1 MSLLDEDTLKDI
13 ELAQNVIT
21 NEDVSVVVVDNG
33 KIWIK
38 KKGQGIR
45 PFLEVIEE
53 MGDEI
58 HGSVIGD
65 RILGRASALLCRY
78 SKVRAVYSPQATKTA
93 IALLIMD
100 SIPAQ
105 VDKLIP
111 FIKNREGSGLC
122 PFEKMLENIDEP
134 KKAYNFLKEKALK

>member
-1 MSLLDEDTLKDI
+1 MSLLNEDTLKDI
-13 ELAQNVIT
+13 ALAQNVIT
-21 NEDVSVVVVDNG
+21 NEDVSVVVVDYG
-33 KIWIK
+33 KIWRK
-38 KKGQGIR
+38 KKGYGIR

-58 HGSVIGD
+58 HDSVIGD
-65 RILGRASALLCRY
+65 SILGRASSLLCRY

-93 IALLIMD
+93 IALLIMG

-111 FIKNREGSGLC
+111 FIKNRDGSGLYT
-122 PFEKMLENIDEP
+122 FEKMLENIDEP
-134 KKAYNFLKEKALK
+134 KKAYNFLKEKVLK

>member
-13 ELAQNVIT
+13 ALAQNVIT

-33 KIWIK
+33 KIWRK

-65 RILGRASALLCRY
+65 RILGRASA
-78 SKVRAVYSPQATKTA
+78 
-93 IALLIMD
+93 
-100 SIPAQ
+100 
-105 VDKLIP
+105 
-111 FIKNREGSGLC
+111 
-122 PFEKMLENIDEP
+122 
-134 KKAYNFLKEKALK
+134 

>member
-13 ELAQNVIT
+13 ALAQNVIT

-33 KIWIK
+33 KIWRK
-38 KKGQGIR
+38 KKGQDIR

-58 HGSVIGD
+58 HYSVIGD
-65 RILGRASALLCRY
+65 RIIGRASALLCRY

-93 IALLIMD
+93 IALLIMG

-111 FIKNREGSGLC
+111 FIKNRDGSGLYT
-122 PFEKMLENIDEP
+122 FEKMLENIDEP
-134 KKAYNFLKEKALK
+134 KKAYNLLKEKVLK

>member
-33 KIWIK
+33 KIWRK

-58 HGSVIGD
+58 HYSVIGD
-65 RILGRASALLCRY
+65 RIIGRASALLCRY

-93 IALLIMD
+93 IALLIMG

-111 FIKNREGSGLC
+111 FIKNRDGSGLYT
-122 PFEKMLENIDEP
+122 FEKMLENIDEP

>member
-13 ELAQNVIT
+13 ALAQNVIT
-21 NEDVSVVVVDNG
+21 NEDVSVVVVDYG
-33 KIWIK
+33 KIWRK
-38 KKGQGIR
+38 KKGQDIR

-93 IALLIMD
+93 IALLIMG

-122 PFEKMLENIDEP
+122 PFEKMLEKIYEP
-134 KKAYNFLKEKALK
+134 KKAYNLLKEKVLK

>member
-1 MSLLDEDTLKDI
+1 MSLLDDDTLKDI
-13 ELAQNVIT
+13 ALAQNVIT

-33 KIWIK
+33 KIWRK

-93 IALLIMD
+93 IALLIMG

-111 FIKNREGSGLC
+111 FIKNHDGSGLC

-134 KKAYNFLKEKALK
+134 KKAYNFLKEKVLK

>member
-13 ELAQNVIT
+13 ALAQNVIT

-33 KIWIK
+33 KIWRK
-38 KKGQGIR
+38 KKGQDIR

-58 HGSVIGD
+58 HYSVIGD
-65 RILGRASALLCRY
+65 RIIGRASALLCRY

-93 IALLIMD
+93 IALLIMG

-111 FIKNREGSGLC
+111 FIKNHEGSGLC

-134 KKAYNFLKEKALK
+134 KKAYNLLKEKVLK

>member
-13 ELAQNVIT
+13 ALAQNVIT

-33 KIWIK
+33 KIWRK
-38 KKGQGIR
+38 KKGQDIR

-58 HGSVIGD
+58 HYSVIGD
-65 RILGRASALLCRY
+65 RIIGRASALLCRY

-93 IALLIMD
+93 IALLIMG

-111 FIKNREGSGLC
+111 FIKNRDGSGLYT
-122 PFEKMLENIDEP
+122 FEKMLENIDEP

>member
-33 KIWIK
+33 KIWRK
-38 KKGQGIR
+38 KKGQDIR

-58 HGSVIGD
+58 HYSVIGD
-65 RILGRASALLCRY
+65 RIIGRASALLCRY

-93 IALLIMD
+93 IALLIMG

-111 FIKNREGSGLC
+111 FIKNRDGSGLC
-122 PFEKMLENIDEP
+122 PFEKMLENIYEP
-134 KKAYNFLKEKALK
+134 KKAYNFLKEKVLK

>member
-13 ELAQNVIT
+13 ALAQNVIT

-33 KIWIK
+33 KIWRK

-65 RILGRASALLCRY
+65 RILGRASALLCCY
-78 SKVRAVYSPQATKTA
+78 SKVRAVYSPQATKAA
-93 IALLIMD
+93 IALLIMG

-111 FIKNREGSGLC
+111 FIKNHEGSGLC

-134 KKAYNFLKEKALK
+134 KKAYNFLKEKVLK

>member
-1 MSLLDEDTLKDI
+1 MSLLDDDTLKDI
-13 ELAQNVIT
+13 ALAQNVIT

-33 KIWIK
+33 KIWRK
-38 KKGQGIR
+38 KKGHGIR

-111 FIKNREGSGLC
+111 FIKNHDGSGLC

-134 KKAYNFLKEKALK
+134 KKAYNFLKEKVLK

>member
-1 MSLLDEDTLKDI
+1 MSLLDEETLKDI
-13 ELAQNVIT
+13 ALAQNVIA
-21 NEDVSVVVVDNG
+21 NEYVSVVIVDNG
-33 KIWIK
+33 KIWRK

-45 PFLEVIEE
+45 PFVEVIEE
-53 MGDEI
+53 VGDEI

-93 IALLIMD
+93 IALLIMG
-100 SIPAQ
+100 SVPAQ

-111 FIKNREGSGLC
+111 FVKNRDGSGLC

-134 KKAYNFLKEKALK
+134 KKAYNFLKEKVLK

>member
-1 MSLLDEDTLKDI
+1 MSFLDEDTLKDI
-13 ELAQNVIT
+13 ALAQKVIT
-21 NEDVSVVVVDNG
+21 SEDVSVVVVDYG
-33 KIWIK
+33 KILRK
-38 KKGQGIR
+38 KKGQGIK

-78 SKVRAVYSPQATKTA
+78 SKIRAVYSPQATKTA
-93 IALLIMD
+93 IAILIMG

-105 VDKLIP
+105 IEKLVP
-111 FIKNREGSGLC
+111 FIKNRDGSGLC

-134 KKAYNFLKEKALK
+134 KKAYNFLKEKVLK